1 MVAMVATGKEEYRAV
16 QNMKFIQSRH
26 HRNHPQQ
33 IKHPVVL
40 PMVKIDMEE
49 HQYQF
54 VVIVRMLPLDCNS
67 KSHIKLRTA
76 LNLMRIVV
84 FYGMTLVDA
93 QI

>member
-49 HQYQF
+49 HPHGSGNAKLIPNKAQL
-54 VVIVRMLPLDCNS
+54 VTVIG
-67 KSHIKLRTA
+67 K
-76 LNLMRIVV
+76 
-84 FYGMTLVDA
+84 
-93 QI
+93 